1 MVNVNADT
9 CRAEIEQL
17 RVRQAKMSVEQVTKQ
32 QQQQQH
38 LKFLVTD
45 TNGPFVGN
53 PVSVMCDM

>member
-32 QQQQQH
+32 QQH

>member
-32 QQQQQH
+32 QQQHH

-45 TNGPFVGN
+45 INGPFVGN